1 MAPSLHMKILVL
13 GDDPKNRR
21 LLSFGLATE
30 NDEPISI
37 CSSAELQ
44 RYPNLRSLDVAILD
58 WEMRGESAKSL
69 LGSLR
74 RLAPCLPVVA
84 MTTTGER
91 GEQATAAGANDVLLK
106 PVEIENTRVVLQRHA
121 GAAMSDRA
129 PSPVQADEEESSE
142 ATARVTA
149 PAASKIT
156 EPPART
162 SFAVSSTEP
171 ALAPSRSKAVQQ
183 LTAMA
188 SRVAPTP
195 ATVLLLGENGTGKT
209 HLAKSI
215 HEQSQRRTMPFITVN
230 CPCLQPQLL
239 ESELFGHVRGAF
251 TGAISDTLGK
261 VAAAEGGTLFL
272 DEIGELPLTVQPKL
286 LRLLQ
291 DRCYER
297 VGDTRSRPANIRVI
311 AATNRDLKAEV
322 AAGRFR
328 EDLFYRLNVISLVVP
343 ALRQRAEDIIPSA
356 EHFLGTI
363 GATFGRQYRGF
374 TPMARQGHSWPGNL
388 RELRN
393 TIERATILAEGDQID
408 VCDLPELIEARANI
422 VPQVGDFVPLE
433 AVVEAHIQQVLE
445 RADNYGH
452 AARVLGI
459 DKATLYRRRKRAEAR
474 VTPFDAAMEG
484 SDEAVV

>member
-1 MAPSLHMKILVL
+1 MKILVL

-30 NDEPISI
+30 NDEPVCIS
-37 CSSAELQ
+37 SSVELQ
-44 RYPNLRSLDVAILD
+44 RYAHLRTMDVALLD

-91 GEQATAAGANDVLLK
+91 GEQAAAAGASDVLLK
-106 PVEIENTRVVLQRHA
+106 PIEIENTRVVLQRHA
-121 GAAMSDRA
+121 GAAIGDR
-129 PSPVQADEEESSE
+129 VQAAGDEDVVEM
-142 ATARVTA
+142 AARVTA
-149 PAASKIT
+149 AAAAPIT
-156 EPPART
+156 ELSAPSSR
-162 SFAVSSTEP
+162 AVPSGEP
-171 ALAPSRSKAVQQ
+171 ALVPSRSKSVQQ
-183 LTAMA
+183 LAAIA

-215 HEQSQRRTMPFITVN
+215 HEQSQRRALPFITVN

-272 DEIGELPLTVQPKL
+272 DEIGELPLAVQPKL

-343 ALRQRAEDIIPSA
+343 SLRQRPEDIMPSA
-356 EHFLGTI
+356 DYFLGTVGI
-363 GATFGRQYRGF
+363 ALGRQYRGF
-374 TPMARQGHSWPGNL
+374 TPMAREALQRHPWPGNL

-393 TIERATILAEGDQID
+393 TIERASILAEGDQID
-408 VCDLPELIEARANI
+408 VSDLPEPIAAGAG
-422 VPQVGDFVPLE
+422 VAPQVGDFVT
-433 AVVEAHIQQVLE
+433 VEALVDAHVQRVLE

-474 VTPFDAAMEG
+474 VTPFDATAG
-484 SDEAVV
+484 RIREAVV